1 MARPV
6 SSEIRT
12 YASTLSRIGWA
23 LVIFFVLF
31 LPCSIA
37 SISIPLL
44 AEELWGS
51 FWADIGE
58 SIVSPVAYMLPFFAA
73 GILYFVFSRKY
84 TTERI
89 SLEVKL
95 PAVSPLLILA
105 GLAVITVSAYINSFF
120 CDLIS
125 YEMPNDLFGT
135 AYDNPHAVILYMS
148 MALAPAFAEEFL
160 FRGVIFS
167 QLRPFGRRQAI
178 LISAGLFALMH
189 QNIGQIIYTFAAGIV
204 LALMY
209 ELTGSIWCGVIC
221 HLVNNEIAVA
231 TEVLYYGRFGESM
244 EPFLIAWDIAVC
256 VLGIGAFIFL
266 VFHYRKKIR
275 RVQSSDGMLGQNVFG
290 SLHELP
296 AYARQDREALPTK
309 ALVKGFLSPGMI
321 LFTVMAV
328 LSMGLTYLTVVLGLL
343 GGTV

>member
-12 YASTLSRIGWA
+12 YASTLNRIGWA
-23 LVIFFVLF
+23 LVIFLVSF

-37 SISIPLL
+37 SITIPIL
-44 AEELWGS
+44 AEGLWGS
-51 FWADIGE
+51 FWADIVE
-58 SIVSPVAYMLPFFAA
+58 SIVSPIAYMLPFFAA
-73 GILYFVFSRKY
+73 GILYLVFSRKY

-89 SLEVKL
+89 SFDIKL
-95 PAVSPLLILA
+95 PTVFPLLILA

-135 AYDNPHAVILYMS
+135 VYDQPYAVILYMS

-160 FRGVIFS
+160 FRGVIFT
-167 QLRPFGRRQAI
+167 QLRPFGRWQAI

-209 ELTGSIWCGVIC
+209 ELTDSIWCGVIC
-221 HLVNNEIAVA
+221 HLINNEIAVA

-256 VLGIGAFIFL
+256 VLGIGALVFL
-266 VFHYRKKIR
+266 IFHYRKKIKR
-275 RVQSSDGMLGQNVFG
+275 MQASDGMLGQNVFG

-296 AYARQDREALPTK
+296 AYGKRDREALPAK
-309 ALVKGFLSPGMI
+309 ALVKGLLSPGMLLFVI
-321 LFTVMAV
+321 LTV
-328 LSMGLTYLTVVLGLL
+328 LSMGLTYLTVMLGLL
-343 GGTV
+343 GGAV